1 MCIRDRAIP
10 DRLSASEKAVMKSI
24 PFSFRRLAL
33 DVASGVHPLRV
44 RTHRITRG
52 DGLDDLVAQM
62 KVPDYPLER
71 FLIMN
76 GLTKGSGIPAADT
89 LVKVVGD

>member
-1 MCIRDRAIP
+1 
-10 DRLSASEKAVMKSI
+10 MKSI

-52 DGLDDLVAQM
+52 DG
-62 KVPDYPLER
+62 PL
-71 FLIMN
+71 
-76 GLTKGSGIPAADT
+76 
-89 LVKVVGD
+89 